1 MKHPGHKARVTLD
14 QERQY
19 PLLLCTHL
27 TGGPP
32 KTEKIFS
39 PFLSYDMNDPTF
51 DVAVL
56 TIELDCRFFQW
67 VPSNQLRTSN
77 KP

>member
-1 MKHPGHKARVTLD
+1 MHPGHKARVILD
-14 QERQY
+14 QGYQNQ
-19 PLLLCTHL
+19 PLVSTQLS
-27 TGGPP
+27 GGPP
-32 KTEKIFS
+32 KAEKFFS

-56 TIELDCRFFQW
+56 SIELDCRFFQCI
-67 VPSNQLRTSN
+67 PSNQLKTSN